1 MNYYELIYLKS
12 ELKNKLLKGV
22 IEQAITPYKNLLELY
37 IAGERESFRLIFSSS
52 PGNMALFLDTYRP
65 GKKAN
70 KLLFF
75 ESIYNAK
82 ITDIHLADKDR
93 LISLVFENGGKLLFK
108 LFSNKAN
115 ALLINNGLISE
126 TFKDFDETG
135 KPEPSPKKQE
145 LFKNIP
151 EHQNSKSL
159 ILAANPLF
167 PRAELGD
174 LIELND
180 LNNKTKEEVVQ
191 FAKNVTEQIAEAPVF
206 RKLDSGVVTLI
217 NEESLPLNT
226 QQEFKSVNDLIAYRF
241 KNYAHH
247 QRLSQQKGVFSKAIK
262 RDIKRLNSSLRNLSK
277 ADKGIE
283 KAEIYEKY
291 GHLLMANAHLEKP
304 ETSAL
309 TVSDLYDE
317 GKEIQIKVDKELTVV
332 ENAEHYY
339 NRSSSALRSY
349 EEAEKRTPKLEERQ
363 NRLRKMEQ
371 ELQEISHLR
380 DLDDWKKKHQK
391 EIDTLGIGKSKKQES
406 TLPFHTLELN
416 GYQLWI
422 GKNAKSNDK
431 LVQLSHK
438 EDVWMHARGVPGS
451 HLVVRMENNK
461 EMPSKETIAR
471 AASFAAYNS
480 KAKGAK
486 LVPVIFTKRKYVRKP
501 KGAAPGA
508 VVVQKEEVELVKPE
522 KPEL

>member
-1 MNYYELIYLKS
+1 M
-12 ELKNKLLKGV
+12 

-70 KLLFF
+70 RLLFF
-75 ESIYNAK
+75 ESIYNVK
-82 ITDIHLADKDR
+82 VTDIQLADKDR
-93 LISLVFENGGKLLFK
+93 IISLVFENGDKLLFK

-115 ALLINNGLISE
+115 ALLISNGLISE
-126 TFKDFDETG
+126 TFKDFDEIG
-135 KPEPSPKKQE
+135 NPEPTPKTQQ
-145 LFKNIP
+145 LFSNIP
-151 EHQNSKSL
+151 EQGKSKAVM
-159 ILAANPLF
+159 LAANPLL
-167 PRAELGD
+167 PRAELEE
-174 LIELND
+174 LIRLNRLD
-180 LNNKTKEEVVQ
+180 GKTPEEIVQ
-191 FAKNVTEQIAEAPVF
+191 LTKKVTGQIAAKPVY
-206 RKLDSGVVTLI
+206 RKLDSGIVTLI
-217 NEESLPLNT
+217 NEELLPLNT
-226 QQEFKSVNDLIAYRF
+226 QEEYESVNDLISYRF
-241 KNYAHH
+241 RNYAHY
-247 QRLSQQKGVFSKAIK
+247 QRLNQQKGSISKAIK

-283 KAEIYEKY
+283 KAETYEKY

-304 ETSAL
+304 QTNTL
-309 TVSDLYDE
+309 TVSDLYDG
-317 GKEIQIKVDKELTVV
+317 GKEIQIKVDPELTVA

-339 NRSSSALRSY
+339 NRSSSALKSY
-349 EEAEKRTPKLEERQ
+349 KEAEKRTPKLEERH
-363 NRLRKMEQ
+363 NRLLRMEQ
-371 ELQEISHLR
+371 ELKEISHLR
-380 DLDDWKKKHQK
+380 DLDDWKKEHQK
-391 EIDTLGIGKSKKQES
+391 EIGNLGFGKSKKQES
-406 TLPFHTLELN
+406 ALPFHTLELN
-416 GYQLWI
+416 GYQIWI

-431 LVQLSHK
+431 IVQLSHK

-501 KGAAPGA
+501 KGAAPGT
-508 VVVQKEEVELVKPE
+508 VLVQKEEVELVKPE
-522 KPEL
+522 KPEV

>member
-12 ELKNKLLKGV
+12 EFKNKLLNSV

-37 IAGERESFRLIFSSS
+37 IEGERESFRLNFSSS

-65 GKKAN
+65 GKKSN

-75 ESIYNAK
+75 SSIYRVR
-82 ITDIHLADKDR
+82 ITDIVLADNDR
-93 LISLVFENGGKLLFK
+93 LISFIFENGEKLLFK
-108 LFSNKAN
+108 LFSNRAN
-115 ALLINNGLISE
+115 ALLVHNGLITE
-126 TFKDFDETG
+126 TFKDFDDTG
-135 KPEPSPKKQE
+135 KPEPAPKKQE
-145 LFKNIP
+145 LFGVIP
-151 EHQNSKSL
+151 EKGESKSL
-159 ILAANPLF
+159 VLASNPLL
-167 PRAELGD
+167 PRAELED
-174 LIELND
+174 LIKLND
-180 LNNKTKEEVVQ
+180 LDKKPLEVVVQ
-191 FAKNVTEQIAEAPVF
+191 FTRKVTEQLSNKPVF
-206 RKLDSGVVTLI
+206 RKLDSGLVTLI
-217 NEESLPLNT
+217 NEEFLPLNT
-226 QQEFKSVNDLIAYRF
+226 VEEFSSVNDLIAYRF

-247 QRLSQQKGVFSKAIK
+247 QRLSQQKGMYLKAIK
-262 RDIKRLNSSLRNLSK
+262 RDIKRLNSSLRNLSE

-283 KAEIYEKY
+283 KAENYEKY
-291 GHLLMANAHLEKP
+291 GHLLMANAHLKKP
-304 ETSAL
+304 ETKTL

-317 GKEIQIKVDKELTVV
+317 GKKIAIKIDPELTVV

-339 NRSSSALRSY
+339 DRSSSALRSY
-349 EEAEKRTPKLEERQ
+349 EEAQKRTPKLEERQ
-363 NRLRKMEQ
+363 KRLGKMNQ

-380 DLDDWKKKHQK
+380 DLDDWKKKHHK
-391 EIDTLGIGKSKKQES
+391 EIDNLGFGKSKKQEN
-406 TLPFHTLELN
+406 TLPFYTLELK
-416 GYQLWI
+416 GYQIWI

-461 EMPSKETIAR
+461 EMPPKEIIAK

-508 VVVQKEEVELVKPE
+508 VLVQKEEVELVKPE
-522 KPEL
+522 KPEV

>member
-12 ELKNKLLKGV
+12 EFKNKLLNGV

-37 IAGERESFRLIFSSS
+37 IEGERESFRLIFSSS

-65 GKKAN
+65 GKKSN

-75 ESIYNAK
+75 EDIYGLK
-82 ITDIHLADKDR
+82 IVDVLLADKDR
-93 LISLVFENGGKLLFK
+93 LFSFVFENGDKLLFK

-115 ALLINNGLISE
+115 ALLVQNGLVTE

-135 KPEPSPKKQE
+135 NPEPAPKKQE

-151 EHQNSKSL
+151 EEGKAKSL
-159 ILAANPLF
+159 MLAANPIL
-167 PRAELGD
+167 PRAELED
-174 LIELND
+174 LIKLND
-180 LNNKTKEEVVQ
+180 LDKKPSKEVVQ
-191 FAKNVTEQIAEAPVF
+191 FTRNITYQISNEPVF
-206 RKLDSGVVTLI
+206 RKLDSGLVTLI
-217 NEESLPLNT
+217 NEELLPRDTL
-226 QQEFKSVNDLIAYRF
+226 EKFRSVNDLIAYRF

-247 QRLSQQKGVFSKAIK
+247 QRLSQQKGMYAKAIK

-283 KAEIYEKY
+283 KAETYEKY
-291 GHLLMANAHLEKP
+291 GHLLMANAHLKQP
-304 ETSAL
+304 ETKTL

-317 GKEIQIKVDKELTVV
+317 GKEIDIKVDPELSVV
-332 ENAEHYY
+332 QNAEYY
-339 NRSSSALRSY
+339 YDRSSSALRSY
-349 EEAEKRTPKLEERQ
+349 EEAEKRTPKLKERQ
-363 NRLRKMEQ
+363 NRLEKMNG
-371 ELQEISHLR
+371 ELLEISHLR
-380 DLDDWKKKHQK
+380 DLDDWKKKYQK
-391 EIDTLGIGKSKKQES
+391 EFDNLGFGKSKKQES
-406 TLPFHTLELN
+406 ILPFHTLELK
-416 GYQLWI
+416 GYQIWI

-431 LVQLSHK
+431 LVQMSHK
-438 EDVWMHARGVPGS
+438 EDIWMHARGVPGS

-461 EMPSKETIAR
+461 EMPSKEIIVK
-471 AASFAAYNS
+471 AASYAAYNS

-508 VVVQKEEVELVKPE
+508 VLVQKEEVELVKPE
-522 KPEL
+522 KPEI